1 VAADGV
7 LRLAA
12 LSEPDFRMLYL
23 ARALSVLGDAMVPV
37 ALSFAVLE
45 AGGGAS
51 GLGYVFGSRTLALV
65 LTLLLGGALADRRP
79 RRQILI
85 SSDLIRLFAH
95 AAIAVLV
102 ITDVVDVWHM
112 VALSFVFGIGWALF
126 LPTSTGFVPE
136 TVSRDHLQQANA
148 LLAAT
153 FSTAQ
158 VIGPALGGLLVVATG
173 AGWALAV
180 DAATFA
186 ASAVLVARIRAGRER
201 PRRRASIWA
210 DVREG
215 WREFT
220 SRTWLWVD
228 GVFSGLAA
236 FLVLPAFF
244 AIGPLVAQRRLGGA
258 GAWATIVTAF
268 GVGSLAAA
276 FVLARVRFRRPL
288 LAGVPPLMLL
298 AAPLLL
304 LVVSSDARVIAV
316 GAAAGGFGLTLFNT
330 LFETAVQQNV
340 PADALSRVASIDW
353 MLSQSLLPL
362 GFALVGPVVT
372 AVGVTPPLVAAAGWL
387 LVATSL
393 VITIPSVRRL
403 ESSPGPS

>member
-158 VIGPALGGLLVVATG
+158 VVGPALGGVLVVATG

-186 ASAVLVARIRAGRER
+186 ASALLVARVRAGRER
-201 PRRRASIWA
+201 PDRHASIWA
-210 DVREG
+210 DFREG

-276 FVLARVRFRRPL
+276 FVLSRVRFRRPL

-298 AAPLLL
+298 AVPLWLM
-304 LVVSSDARVIAV
+304 VISSDAPVIAV

-340 PADALSRVASIDW
+340 PAHALSRVASIDW

-387 LVATSL
+387 VVATSL
-393 VITIPSVRRL
+393 VIAIPSVRRL
-403 ESSPGPS
+403 EVRDPS